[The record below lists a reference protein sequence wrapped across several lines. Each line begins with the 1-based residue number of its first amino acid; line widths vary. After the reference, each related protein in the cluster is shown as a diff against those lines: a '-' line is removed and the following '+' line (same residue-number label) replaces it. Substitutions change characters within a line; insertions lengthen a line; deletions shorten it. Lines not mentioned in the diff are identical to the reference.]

1 MTIMTPTREEV
12 RQMMVKEN
20 IDDLK
25 KVQEYLKKH
34 PMSNIMEVYAK
45 TGVSMS
51 QILNFVKYGVLKI
64 KVPKAG

>member
-1 MTIMTPTREEV
+1 MIIMTNREDV
-12 RQMMVKEN
+12 RKMMVKEN
-20 IDDLK
+20 VDDLR
-25 KVQEYLKKH
+25 KVQQYLKIY
-34 PMSNIMEVYAK
+34 PLSNIMQVYAK

>member
-1 MTIMTPTREEV
+1 MTSREDT
-12 RQMMVKEN
+12 RQMMVKTN

-25 KVQEYLKKH
+25 KVQEYLKAH
-34 PMSNIMEVYAK
+34 PLSNIMEVYSK

-64 KVPKAG
+64 RVPKAG